1 MAKRK
6 SKINKTSIYIVT
18 TIAIIFLIAFAIY
31 KYMMSNYNYLKQ
43 DISEHLVY
51 TIKETSN
58 SKYIKTVPYIN
69 MKAQSIETVNQE
81 IQQFSNKYLNIEKS
95 IMTYEYDVNGQ
106 ILSIILKAS
115 NYDNGEYPEVEFLS
129 FNINLEDQT
138 IVDDKTLLSYYEYTE
153 DYVSSK
159 IESQLKT
166 YYDELLKQRYFAAR
180 ECKFNCFLASRGI
193 KNYLKDIEYFIKDG
207 DLYVYKSFIVVSV
220 YGEEKYFTED
230 HFVFNISK

>member
-69 MKAQSIETVNQE
+69 MKAQSIEKVNQE

-106 ILSIILKAS
+106 I
-115 NYDNGEYPEVEFLS
+115 YLS
-129 FNINLEDQT
+129 F
-138 IVDDKTLLSYYEYTE
+138 
-153 DYVSSK
+153 
-159 IESQLKT
+159 
-166 YYDELLKQRYFAAR
+166 
-180 ECKFNCFLASRGI
+180 
-193 KNYLKDIEYFIKDG
+193 
-207 DLYVYKSFIVVSV
+207 
-220 YGEEKYFTED
+220 
-230 HFVFNISK
+230 